1 MDIEFLREV
10 APFLIGII
18 AVPPLA
24 LLATRQNWSSI
35 AKFAGIFVLALI
47 LGAATSYLAGELL
60 AGMPDGLLAVII
72 DTSLVYTGSQLSW
85 KLLWKPVLTMLRR
98 DKPATVARRQK

>member
-1 MDIEFLREV
+1 MDMEFLREV

-24 LLATRQNWSSI
+24 LLATRQSWSGI
-35 AKFAGIFVLALI
+35 AKFAGVFVVALI
-47 LGAATSYLAGELL
+47 LGAATSYLAGELAVGL
-60 AGMPDGLLAVII
+60 PDGLLAVMI

-85 KLLWKPVLTMLRR
+85 KLLWKPIMTMLRR
-98 DKPATVARRQK
+98 ERLATAARKQK

>member
-24 LLATRQNWSSI
+24 LLANRRTWSDIS
-35 AKFAGIFVLALI
+35 KFAGVFVVSLI
-47 LGAATSYLAGELL
+47 LGAGTSYLAGELV
-60 AGMPDGLLAVII
+60 AGMPTGLLAVII

-85 KLLWKPVLTMLRR
+85 KLLWKPIITMLRR
-98 DKPATVARRQK
+98 DKVSTVSRRQK